1 LTPEDIDRI
10 TIVIP
15 AKDEA
20 RNLPWVLERV
30 KPYGREIILVDGNS
44 RDDTREVA
52 AAAGAR
58 VVRDDGTGKGEAL
71 RIGAR
76 EASGDIVVFIDAD
89 GSHDPDTIPAMVA
102 PILADQA
109 DLVIGSRMRG
119 GSDEL
124 HSSIPEVIRL
134 FGSGLITVTIN
145 YRFGIRMTDYQ
156 NGFRAIRRDLM
167 LSLRTKELT
176 FTIEQEMA
184 IKALRRKARLQEVPA
199 HEYRRHSGK
208 SHIVVWRVGPR
219 YVWCLLKNIARA

>member
-1 LTPEDIDRI
+1 LTPDEVDRI

-30 KPYGREIILVDGNS
+30 KPFGGEIIVVDGNS
-44 RDDTREVA
+44 QDDTREIA

-58 VVRDDGTGKGEAL
+58 VILDDGTGKGEAL
-71 RIGAR
+71 RTGAR

-102 PILADQA
+102 PILAGEA

-124 HSSIPEVIRL
+124 HSSIAEVIRL

-167 LSLRTKELT
+167 LSLCTKELT

-184 IKALRRKARLQEVPA
+184 IKALRRNARLVEVPA

-219 YVWCLLKNIARA
+219 YVWCLLKNIVRP

>member
-1 LTPEDIDRI
+1 MTPEERERI

-15 AKDEA
+15 TKDEA

-30 KPYGREIILVDGNS
+30 KPYYGELLVVDGNS
-44 RDDTREVA
+44 KDETREIA

-58 VVRDDGTGKGEAL
+58 VVLDDGTGKGGAL

-76 EASGDIVVFIDAD
+76 EATRDIVVFIDAD
-89 GSHDPDTIPAMVA
+89 GSHDPDVIPMMVA

-124 HSSIPEVIRL
+124 HSSFPEFIRL
-134 FGSGLITVTIN
+134 LGSEIITMTIN
-145 YRFGIRMTDYQ
+145 YRFGVRMTDYQ
-156 NGFRAIRRDLM
+156 NGFRAIRRETM
-167 LSLRTKELT
+167 LAVNTKERT

-184 IKALRRKARLQEVPA
+184 MKALKRKYRLDEVPA
-199 HEYRRHSGK
+199 HEYRRHHGT

-219 YVWCLLKNIARA
+219 YVWCLLKYLF